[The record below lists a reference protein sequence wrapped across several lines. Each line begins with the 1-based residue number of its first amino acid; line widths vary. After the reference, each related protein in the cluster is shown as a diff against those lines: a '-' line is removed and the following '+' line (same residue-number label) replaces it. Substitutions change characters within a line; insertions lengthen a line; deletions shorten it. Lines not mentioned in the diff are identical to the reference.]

1 MMKGIFTKTLAAFL
15 AVGFVLSVGGCGD
28 SSSQVSSGTVKSDY
42 TLPDVELENKTLKFY
57 VGMGTG
63 FSESEDPSRP
73 TADELFRDLYGG
85 TIEFINVSW
94 DNYYGTL
101 LGYYMADDMP
111 DLLWPMPE
119 TFPTDILNNL
129 IQPVDPYSDYID
141 LSDSIW
147 DSTRDLTEMLTIN
160 GKHYYAVSG
169 GGTNVFT
176 CYNPKLFSLY
186 GLETPLEIYTRN
198 PDEWTWDKMLQLAKE
213 LTDDTD
219 GDGQIDQWGVG
230 IAANGPHVFQESTG
244 MPFVSYSQETS
255 VVNNI
260 RSAEIAD
267 AANFVRDLGPAL
279 HNVLDPS
286 MSYEVPDR
294 FLAGNDAMVIDFQWR
309 ALSTYQNL
317 WSQGKLEIAPV
328 PRYPKTDKFYVGGV
342 IWSFLIANK
351 AKNPEAAALYMTLNR
366 YTTSE
371 AYKETYGIAAEEQRF
386 KNWTEMGISLEQC
399 RLMEQM
405 SEDRDTFPVVLNL
418 WCGWYDKE
426 WYNGFIDLQQETW
439 SQILERVEPIYNRR
453 INSRLEE
460 FNAILSGGSTTA
472 GDGAG

>member
-1 MMKGIFTKTLAAFL
+1 MLR
-15 AVGFVLSVGGCGD
+15 VGV
-28 SSSQVSSGTVKSDY
+28 
-42 TLPDVELENKTLKFY
+42 
-57 VGMGTG
+57 M
-63 FSESEDPSRP
+63 
-73 TADELFRDLYGG
+73 
-85 TIEFINVSW
+85 
-94 DNYYGTL
+94 
-101 LGYYMADDMP
+101 
-111 DLLWPMPE
+111 
-119 TFPTDILNNL
+119 
-129 IQPVDPYSDYID
+129 
-141 LSDSIW
+141 
-147 DSTRDLTEMLTIN
+147 
-160 GKHYYAVSG
+160 VSG

-267 AANFVRDLGPAL
+267 AANFVRDLGPTL

-439 SQILERVEPIYNRR
+439 SQILERVEPIFNRR

>member
-1 MMKGIFTKTLAAFL
+1 M
-15 AVGFVLSVGGCGD
+15 
-28 SSSQVSSGTVKSDY
+28 
-42 TLPDVELENKTLKFY
+42 
-57 VGMGTG
+57 
-63 FSESEDPSRP
+63 
-73 TADELFRDLYGG
+73 
-85 TIEFINVSW
+85 
-94 DNYYGTL
+94 
-101 LGYYMADDMP
+101 
-111 DLLWPMPE
+111 
-119 TFPTDILNNL
+119 
-129 IQPVDPYSDYID
+129 
-141 LSDSIW
+141 
-147 DSTRDLTEMLTIN
+147 
-160 GKHYYAVSG
+160 
-169 GGTNVFT
+169 
-176 CYNPKLFSLY
+176 
-186 GLETPLEIYTRN
+186 
-198 PDEWTWDKMLQLAKE
+198 
-213 LTDDTD
+213 
-219 GDGQIDQWGVG
+219 
-230 IAANGPHVFQESTG
+230 
-244 MPFVSYSQETS
+244 
-255 VVNNI
+255 
-260 RSAEIAD
+260 
-267 AANFVRDLGPAL
+267 
-279 HNVLDPS
+279 
-286 MSYEVPDR
+286 R

-439 SQILERVEPIYNRR
+439 SQILERVEPIFNRR